1 MTAINTRISGLKP
14 LVFCR
19 RSALGLIVVCTIALT
34 LAMIAMATS
43 QHSSAFA
50 ESQPASQPDTLQ
62 VDTDVQDVATDRGGE
77 DLSPAMRESS
87 GTDRVDAF
95 ETNNLAV
102 WLTTLAV
109 GLSSDSSV
117 TYLAYISS
125 LSHARDTSTI
135 ASSANLK

>member
-19 RSALGLIVVCTIALT
+19 RSTLGLIVVCTIALT

-77 DLSPAMRESS
+77 DPGPTVGQPSRGNPVAA
-87 GTDRVDAF
+87 G
-95 ETNNLAV
+95 ETNQMAI

-117 TYLAYISS
+117 TYLA
-125 LSHARDTSTI
+125 
-135 ASSANLK
+135 

>member
-1 MTAINTRISGLKP
+1 MAAINTRISGLKP

-34 LAMIAMATS
+34 LAMIAMGTS

-87 GTDRVDAF
+87 GTDRVAAF
-95 ETNNLAV
+95 EPNNLAV
-102 WLTTLAV
+102 WLTTMAV
-109 GLSSDSSV
+109 GAKQRLIRHLPCIHIQPLSRAEHLDDSKF
-117 TYLAYISS
+117 
-125 LSHARDTSTI
+125 R
-135 ASSANLK
+135 